1 MHADLILKEL
11 AESIGRK
18 EFAKDHAEGSAK
30 ILFDLEIAEATDQF
44 QARCMIL
51 LAAALEMDDYIAI
64 IRYFELL
71 EASAS
76 PELIRKIYSNLFALV
91 VKEIL
96 SKIDIAAKD
105 SVIKRLRIFD
115 ENSEE

>member
-1 MHADLILKEL
+1 
-11 AESIGRK
+11 
-18 EFAKDHAEGSAK
+18 
-30 ILFDLEIAEATDQF
+30 
-44 QARCMIL
+44 
-51 LAAALEMDDYIAI
+51 
-64 IRYFELL
+64 
-71 EASAS
+71 
-76 PELIRKIYSNLFALV
+76 LFALV